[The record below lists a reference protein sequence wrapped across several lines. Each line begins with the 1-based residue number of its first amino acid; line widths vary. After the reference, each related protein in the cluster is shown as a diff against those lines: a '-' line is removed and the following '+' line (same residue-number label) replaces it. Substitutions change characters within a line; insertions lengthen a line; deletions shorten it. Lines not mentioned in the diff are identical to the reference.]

1 MWFLKKKGKKEVVL
15 LSNLK
20 TEALLMEV
28 KKQKQT
34 KKKIPVSQLT
44 SLLNSKPFF
53 IHTRTISHNQPTLG
67 YWSQPVVN
75 SFGVFTQAVNMLFG
89 WE

>member
-1 MWFLKKKGKKEVVL
+1 MWFLKKRGKKEVVL

-20 TEALLMEV
+20 TEALLMVV

-34 KKKIPVSQLT
+34 EKKPVSQLT

-53 IHTRTISHNQPTLG
+53 IHTCNISHYQPTLG

-75 SFGVFTQAVNMLFG
+75 SFGVFTQAVNILFG